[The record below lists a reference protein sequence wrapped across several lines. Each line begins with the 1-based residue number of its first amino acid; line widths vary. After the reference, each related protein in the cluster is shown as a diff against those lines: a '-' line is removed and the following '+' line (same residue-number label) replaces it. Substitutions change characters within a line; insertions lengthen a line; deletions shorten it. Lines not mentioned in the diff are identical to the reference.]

1 MNDFS
6 QDNSSM
12 VSFLDTAL
20 WEEMNTSR
28 AWVYL
33 NYPVTD
39 AESFQAEELQPYPIL
54 LTGESVINHR
64 TGINPKTNKVEL
76 SRVIMRHHREV
87 EDPLNP
93 YHPQHVDTVFVHEL
107 DESGFYQIII
117 FEKKGFDD
125 TTVIGGHV
133 QQEYKDTSGDWV
145 EVERETNILRNGLRL
160 DYLPIFPLNGQ
171 IDPVEPMLSN
181 MVTKEVAL
189 YNKMSRRNHLL
200 YGTASYTPVIIGGD
214 LTDDDKDDIVDN
226 GLGSWIFLDDSA
238 AKAEILA
245 APTEALQDLDRA
257 VQDAISEMARLGIRI
272 LAPEDGTATSGV
284 ALEIRNASQTSQLA
298 TLNNRVSE
306 VMGTMIR
313 VMVNWRYNT
322 EYRDEDFEFT
332 LSQDF
337 NPAPLG
343 EAWLRLVND
352 MYEAGTLPRS
362 ALINV
367 LKSNDILGAD
377 YDDEEG
383 LLEIEEDVAIVTPR
397 EQHES
402 DMALALNPP
411 EIKEE
416 SP

>member
-1 MNDFS
+1 M
-6 QDNSSM
+6 
-12 VSFLDTAL
+12 T
-20 WEEMNTSR
+20 
-28 AWVYL
+28 
-33 NYPVTD
+33 
-39 AESFQAEELQPYPIL
+39 
-54 LTGESVINHR
+54 
-64 TGINPKTNKVEL
+64 
-76 SRVIMRHHREV
+76 
-87 EDPLNP
+87 
-93 YHPQHVDTVFVHEL
+93 
-107 DESGFYQIII
+107 
-117 FEKKGFDD
+117 
-125 TTVIGGHV
+125 
-133 QQEYKDTSGDWV
+133 
-145 EVERETNILRNGLRL
+145 
-160 DYLPIFPLNGQ
+160 
-171 IDPVEPMLSN
+171 
-181 MVTKEVAL
+181 
-189 YNKMSRRNHLL
+189 
-200 YGTASYTPVIIGGD
+200 
-214 LTDDDKDDIVDN
+214 
-226 GLGSWIFLDDSA
+226 
-238 AKAEILA
+238 
-245 APTEALQDLDRA
+245 
-257 VQDAISEMARLGIRI
+257 RLGIRI

-313 VMVNWRYNT
+313 VMVNWRYST

-352 MYEAGTLPRS
+352 MYEAGTIPRS

-402 DMALALNPP
+402 DMALALNPIEP
-411 EIKEE
+411 EE